1 VNGKIFCHSL
11 EVRGG
16 KPLTSEIIFEKIISH
31 MKKKTYIAP
40 KMETINIQLPVIM
53 TNSVPYWS
61 GEAGAPNGD
70 FDFENIDEE

>member
-1 VNGKIFCHSL
+1 M
-11 EVRGG
+11 
-16 KPLTSEIIFEKIISH
+16 